1 MPLDLDQGR
10 HLVLALLPELILA
23 GWAMLLT
30 LHAAWRH
37 REPGA
42 QAQTGWLALLGTVLA
57 AAAVIGLWLG
67 GATLQGLPGAIGV
80 DAYRWAASLVILVGT
95 ALATVLAIGYLDRE
109 GIAIPE
115 YHVLVLFAA
124 AGMLFMVAGTDLLV
138 IFLGLE
144 TMSVSVY
151 ALAGINRRSQVSAE
165 AALKYFL
172 MGAFASAFLLYGVAL
187 LYGAT
192 GSTKLAIIGAQAG
205 MLAEGVVPMFWIGVA
220 LLFVGFAF
228 KIAAVPFHMW
238 APDVYDGAPTSVTV
252 LMAATVKAAAF
263 GAFARVLLL
272 ALPGVQPT
280 WSAALFWIAA
290 ATMIAG
296 NLLALAQ
303 RSLKRMLAY
312 SSIAHAGYLLA
323 ALVPGS
329 VAGAGAFLFYM
340 LFYTLTTVAAFAVL
354 IAKGRGGER
363 DVLADDLAGLAESDP
378 LLALAMAVAML
389 SLLGFPGTAGFMG
402 KWYILSA
409 ATGGGFTSL
418 AVILVLTSVVSAGY
432 YLPVIMA
439 MYMKPRAHERVHAD
453 VALAAPMRGVLAFLT
468 AALLLF
474 GVWPNRALLA
484 AREGA
489 RPFLPHLSGM
499 AAGMGGGMGGGA
511 PSGAPHGGMAM
522 PPHGGLPPA
531 AGPNPHG
538 GAMPPAAGAN
548 PHGGALPQGRA
559 PAMPPADAPPPS
571 RRPVP

>member
-1 MPLDLDQGR
+1 MPLSLDQGR
-10 HLVLALLPELILA
+10 HLLVALLPELILT
-23 GWAMLLT
+23 GWALLLT

-37 REPGA
+37 REPDA
-42 QAQTGWLALLGTVLA
+42 QRQVGWLAVLGILVA
-57 AAAVIGLWLG
+57 I
-67 GATLQGLPGAIGV
+67 GATIALWAADARIDGLPAALGV
-80 DAYRWAASLVILVGT
+80 DSYRWAASLVILLGA

-109 GIAIPE
+109 QIGIPE
-115 YHVLVLFAA
+115 YHVLVLFATV
-124 AGMLFMVAGTDLLV
+124 GMLFMVAGTDLLV

-172 MGAFASAFLLYGVAL
+172 LGAFASAFLLYGIAL

-192 GSTKLAIIGAQAG
+192 GSTKLAIIGLQAQALG
-205 MLAEGVVPMFWIGVA
+205 EGVTPMFWAGVA

-228 KIAAVPFHMW
+228 KVAAVPFHMW

-263 GAFARVLLL
+263 GAFTRVLLQ
-272 ALPGVQPT
+272 ALPYGQPT
-280 WSAALFWIAA
+280 WAEALFWLAA
-290 ATMIAG
+290 VTMVAG

-312 SSIAHAGYLLA
+312 SSVAHAGYLLA

-329 VAGAGAFLFYM
+329 VAGAGAFLFYI

-363 DVLADDLAGLAESDP
+363 DILTDDLAGLAETDP
-378 LLALAMAVAML
+378 LLALVMAVAML

-409 ATGGGFTSL
+409 ATGGGFTLL
-418 AVILVLTSVVSAGY
+418 AVVLVLTSVISAGY

-453 VALAAPMRGVLAFLT
+453 VALAAPMRGVLAALV
-468 AALLLF
+468 AALILF
-474 GVWPNRALLA
+474 GVWPNPALDA
-484 AREGA
+484 ARDGS
-489 RPFLPHLSGM
+489 RVFLPRMGGM
-499 AAGMGGGMGGGA
+499 ATMRHGPTGPAAPGGA
-511 PSGAPHGGMAM
+511 PGGAAPHGPMG
-522 PPHGGLPPA
+522 PA
-531 AGPNPHG
+531 
-538 GAMPPAAGAN
+538 
-548 PHGGALPQGRA
+548 PQG
-559 PAMPPADAPPPS
+559 PP
-571 RRPVP
+571 RIH